1 MSCPSPCPSCHRCA
15 DVTNIC
21 HRFLDLTGP
30 LQLGGLPTLS
40 ADFQVHNKQFVG
52 CLRNIHIDDKF
63 LDLNDFVWNAQTVAG
78 CHPKRQFCVKSVC
91 KHGGM

>member
-1 MSCPSPCPSCHRCA
+1 MSCPSPCPCCHRCA

-78 CHPKRQFCVKSVC
+78 CHPKRQFCVESVC